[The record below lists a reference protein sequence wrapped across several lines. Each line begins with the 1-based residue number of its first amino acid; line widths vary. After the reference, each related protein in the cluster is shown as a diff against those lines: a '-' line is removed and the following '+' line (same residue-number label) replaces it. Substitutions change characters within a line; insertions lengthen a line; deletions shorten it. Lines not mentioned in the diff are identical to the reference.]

1 MQYRLK
7 WLSCESAF
15 AARKNKKMRFF
26 FFFSTRKSR
35 LHRALSKEIDTAK
48 IGLIAVRLHFLATQQ
63 KQLQQQNQ
71 QLQQPSASASAPV
84 VAMATRDRAAHKE
97 KEFIPATKLQLARST
112 PAVAGSGRSRS
123 GRRRNDRSTNNN
135 NNNAVVN
142 SSGNSGRRHY
152 HRRRNSDPSH
162 HGDGSRARSPPAR
175 NTSPPVAAAV
185 AAVAATA
192 ASAGTVAPTSTT
204 TNSNTAKSASSA
216 AVPPLPSS
224 VVVPSFER
232 VLTRRV
238 DPALMPTTKRVCVM
252 CETWLS
258 GGAVEVPADADV
270 FAHVSCLRC
279 ESCSLPVI
287 DERKLKHLSAVSCFK
302 KPGEHVF
309 RCDVCSNGA
318 RSQRGR

>member
-1 MQYRLK
+1 V
-7 WLSCESAF
+7 SFVF
-15 AARKNKKMRFF
+15 AAKKKKQKKCVFFFF
-26 FFFSTRKSR
+26 FFFSALKSR

-84 VAMATRDRAAHKE
+84 AVAMATRDRSAHKE
-97 KEFIPATKLQLARST
+97 KEFVPATKLQLARST

-123 GRRRNDRSTNNN
+123 GRRRSDRSN

-162 HGDGSRARSPPAR
+162 HGNASRARSPPAR

-192 ASAGTVAPTSTT
+192 ASAGTAAPTSTT
-204 TNSNTAKSASSA
+204 TNSNTGSAAAKSASSA

-238 DPALMPTTKRVCVM
+238 DPALMPTAKRVCVM